1 MISRAYL
8 VHSNQDLIWWVK
20 IALYSCFWVDRGSC
34 LLWLVN
40 LCALVVN
47 VGQHLF
53 FFFCTSAGWLVVFF
67 LHCGRSGGTRDF
79 VEREPSK
86 LKARVCSQLVK
97 LVLRARALSLGAMSL
112 FAPSSSFRIK
122 HSGGRRSGLC
132 CEGFH
137 QEVMFTKWLVVYAV
151 NESCGHVHSENFPCG
166 GRRQAGRVLSVAR

>member
-53 FFFCTSAGWLVVFF
+53 FFF
-67 LHCGRSGGTRDF
+67 
-79 VEREPSK
+79 
-86 LKARVCSQLVK
+86 ARVLDGLLCFFCS
-97 LVLRARALSLGAMSL
+97 
-112 FAPSSSFRIK
+112 
-122 HSGGRRSGLC
+122 
-132 CEGFH
+132 
-137 QEVMFTKWLVVYAV
+137 AV
-151 NESCGHVHSENFPCG
+151 
-166 GRRQAGRVLSVAR
+166 GRVVHAILSNGSRQN